1 MFNSETKAFPMEDA
15 SGRIRKKIR
24 EYLLGEL
31 PLGVWDKLSV
41 PSTAKDR
48 LHKESEGDFAH
59 IFFGHEGRAAHKWLH
74 YLDIYDRYISGF
86 RGSNVKFL
94 EIGVDE
100 GGSLEVWRKY
110 LGQQATIFGIDIN
123 PACANRVDAPN
134 QCRIGSQDDP
144 SFLHGVVEE
153 MGGVDVVLDDGSHMV
168 PHQVVSF
175 AALFPLLSEGG
186 LYLIEDMHTSYWP
199 GRFRGG
205 LKRNGTAIEL
215 VKEMIDDMHRW
226 YHSQRR
232 PSHGSIGALHIYD
245 SLAVIE
251 KRALRQPG
259 HIKVP
264 GP

>member
-1 MFNSETKAFPMEDA
+1 M
-15 SGRIRKKIR
+15 
-24 EYLLGEL
+24 
-31 PLGVWDKLSV
+31 
-41 PSTAKDR
+41 
-48 LHKESEGDFAH
+48 
-59 IFFGHEGRAAHKWLH
+59 
-74 YLDIYDRYISGF
+74 
-86 RGSNVKFL
+86 
-94 EIGVDE
+94 
-100 GGSLEVWRKY
+100 EVWRKY